1 MLEADVE
8 EVSEA
13 LEETDALVDP
23 LETEEDVEE
32 LEMETGVLDPELLIE
47 AEELDE
53 VSTEKEVLLATD
65 DEVLVCVACGC
76 VYVDEG
82 VMNTEDDVLKGRLET
97 YASASKAALA

>member
-23 LETEEDVEE
+23 LGTEEDVEE
-32 LEMETGVLDPELLIE
+32 LEMETGVLDPELLIK

-53 VSTEKEVLLATD
+53 VPTEEEVSLATD

>member
-47 AEELDE
+47 AEELEE

>member
-23 LETEEDVEE
+23 LGTEEDVEE
-32 LEMETGVLDPELLIE
+32 LEMETGVLDPELLIK

-53 VSTEKEVLLATD
+53 VPTEEEISLATD